1 MVFGAAPGRGLDT
14 PVPDTLEGAMA
25 ALPAVGYL
33 FSRRPPGRGR
43 GRREAG
49 HDHSPEQGYLPLEPD
64 HLDGVDGVLFVAAT
78 A

>member
-33 FSRRPPGRGR
+33 FSAARLAEVVGDEKPGTTIHPSR
-43 GRREAG
+43 
-49 HDHSPEQGYLPLEPD
+49 
-64 HLDGVDGVLFVAAT
+64 AT
-78 A
+78 FRSSRTT

>member
-33 FSRRPPGRGR
+33 FSAARLAEVVGDEPGTTIHPSR
-43 GRREAG
+43 
-49 HDHSPEQGYLPLEPD
+49 
-64 HLDGVDGVLFVAAT
+64 AT
-78 A
+78 FRSSRTT

>member
-33 FSRRPPGRGR
+33 FSAARLAEVVGDEKPRT
-43 GRREAG
+43 
-49 HDHSPEQGYLPLEPD
+49 DHSPEQGYFPLEPD
-64 HLDGVDGVLFVAAT
+64 HLDGVDGVLFVRDA
-78 A
+78 